1 MTVKIVK
8 TILQIALL
16 YFIFLLGSWIQKTLN
31 LFIPGSII
39 GMLILYLLLSTGFFK
54 QEWIEKGSVLLIKYL
69 PLLFL
74 PVTVGII
81 SFPQLFNVQGILLI
95 LIILFST
102 ALVMVSTGILSQ
114 QLLRKRRYENE

>member
-1 MTVKIVK
+1 MKIVK
-8 TILQIALL
+8 IILQIALL
-16 YFIFLLGSWIQKTLN
+16 YLIFMLGSWIQKTLN

-39 GMLILYLLLSTGFFK
+39 GMLILFILLATSIFK
-54 QEWIEKGSVLLIKYL
+54 QEWIEKGSFLLIKYL

-81 SFPQLFNVQGILLI
+81 SFPELLNIKGVLLI
-95 LIILFST
+95 IIILIST
-102 ALVMVSTGILSQ
+102 ALVMITTGMLTQ

>member
-1 MTVKIVK
+1 MVK

>member
-1 MTVKIVK
+1 MKIVK